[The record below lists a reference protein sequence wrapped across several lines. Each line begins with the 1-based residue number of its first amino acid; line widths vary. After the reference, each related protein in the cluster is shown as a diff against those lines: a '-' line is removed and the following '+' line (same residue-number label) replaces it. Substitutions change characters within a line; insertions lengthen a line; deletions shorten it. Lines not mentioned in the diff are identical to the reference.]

1 MKTKFM
7 RLFGFRKNKAESSPK
22 GNITHQEIQEFGA
35 AINGVTQQM
44 AESTQ
49 RQNQIVKTI
58 DILARSVQK
67 NVIQSSNNHANQIDF
82 TLENVRQ
89 LVSEVNKSISDVGAY
104 RLHKCISLLL
114 EQNRFMKA
122 RMRTMEKKIDALH
135 KQKVLE
141 SKTTK
146 EPTTRKQTTKTS
158 QKICKFCGEKLK
170 GKGNARKFCS
180 QRNGTQNYC
189 YTHYHLQKK

>member
-1 MKTKFM
+1 M

-58 DILARSVQK
+58 DSLARSIQA
-67 NVIQSSNNHANQIDF
+67 NVIKSSNNHANQIDF

-89 LVSEVNKSISDVGAY
+89 LVSGMDKSISDIGAY

-122 RMRTMEKKIDALH
+122 RMLAVEKKIDAIHEKNIQVEEIKEVNTKH
-135 KQKVLE
+135 KTFSSVCLYCGKPFGRNHNSRKYCP
-141 SKTTK
+141 SK
-146 EPTTRKQTTKTS
+146 
-158 QKICKFCGEKLK
+158 
-170 GKGNARKFCS
+170 
-180 QRNGTQNYC
+180 NGIENYC
-189 YTHYHLQKK
+189 RINNYKSKSK